1 MANFNNKRLLIVSKD
16 FSDKSKGG
24 REQLSRINQRIL
36 QEIFQDN
43 LYLFDTSPKK
53 ITSCI
58 KKFLAVRGFIDGLS
72 LNKCHQILRKIE
84 KKNIKQ
90 VYIDGSN
97 FGKLAQF
104 LKKNNPHI
112 KIISFFHNVEAKFF
126 FDAFMKKK
134 SFRSF
139 IIMVANYIA
148 ERLAV
153 KYSDTIISLSER
165 DSNFLLNMYGRA
177 ACEISPLIINRPQ
190 KESLKSNIPTGDFFI
205 FVGGAFYANI
215 HGIRWFI
222 NNVMPEINEDLYIIG
237 KGFEKYKKEFE
248 KLSNVHVM
256 GYVEFLSHWYEAA
269 KFVVAPIFEG
279 SGMKTKVAESLMF
292 GKILIGTPES
302 FSGYEAVKS
311 IAGIECSC
319 REEFIQ
325 AIKNKSFN
333 GSDHERRRAYEELYS
348 FQAGKIR
355 MENILSE

>member
-1 MANFNNKRLLIVSKD
+1 MTDLNNKKLLMVSKD
-16 FSDKSKGG
+16 LSDISKGG
-24 REQLSRINQRIL
+24 REQLSRINQRII

-53 ITSCI
+53 IDSWI
-58 KKFLAVRGFIDGLS
+58 KKFYALRGFIDGLS
-72 LNKCHQILRKIE
+72 KNKCYEILRTIDE
-84 KKNIKQ
+84 NNIKQ

-97 FGKLAQF
+97 FGKLVQF
-104 LKKNNPHI
+104 LKIKNPNI

-126 FDAFMKKK
+126 FDGFMKKK
-134 SFRSF
+134 SLRSF
-139 IIMVANYIA
+139 FIFIANYVA

-165 DSNFLLNMYGRA
+165 DSSFLLKIYGRA
-177 ACEISPLIINRPQ
+177 SDKISPLIINRPQ
-190 KESLKSNIPTGDFFI
+190 KESPKTNLPKGNFFI

-222 NNVMPEINEDLYIIG
+222 KNVMPEMDEDLYIIG
-237 KGFEKYKKEFE
+237 KGFEKYKLEFE
-248 KLSNVHVM
+248 ELSNVHVI
-256 GYVEFLSHWYEAA
+256 GFVEFLSDWYEAA

-292 GKILIGTPES
+292 GKILIGTPEA

-311 IAGIECSC
+311 IAGIECSS
-319 REEFIQ
+319 RDEFIH
-325 AIKNKSFN
+325 AIKNKSFI
-333 GSDHERRRAYEELYS
+333 GSDSQRRRAYEELYS

-355 MENILSE
+355 MESILSE